1 MKVPRQISLLGR
13 QIETSVLAS
22 NYLSIDNNL
31 AALTSL
37 IKRLS
42 ESYRKDNKGNNYL
55 FSDVSQSHVMSFIE
69 TFTNHPASIMTEKVP
84 ILEYINQLE
93 SNWDIQL
100 INSSSNK
107 NSEIT
112 FTEGDI
118 TLQAVMR
125 TVHKKISNSVSND
138 KRRFGSP
145 SWESAG
151 IGKTLIDS
159 IKSKY
164 SKHKTI
170 PGKAYREVRTK
181 PLLTIYILD
190 CKLTKDGDSI
200 FNSGAVAWNISFQG
214 QAGTGKPEKLV
225 EYVVNTTW
233 WNQEFGNI
241 FDEEEELEDD

>member
-22 NYLSIDNNL
+22 SNLSIDNNL
-31 AALTSL
+31 NALRSL
-37 IKRLS
+37 VRNLS
-42 ESYRKDNKGNNYL
+42 NRCNPEPIGNNYL
-55 FSDVSQSHVMSFIE
+55 FSDIPQSYVLSFLDS
-69 TFTNHPASIMTEKVP
+69 FSNHPASIMTEKGP
-84 ILEYINQLE
+84 IIEYINQLDCE
-93 SNWDIQL
+93 WDIQL
-100 INSSSNK
+100 ISSTSKKTTVINF
-107 NSEIT
+107 S
-112 FTEGDI
+112 EGDI
-118 TLQAVMR
+118 KLQAVMR

-151 IGKTLIDS
+151 IDKEIIQH
-159 IKSKY
+159 IKKKY
-164 SKHKTI
+164 VEYSTI

-190 CKLTKDGDSI
+190 CKLNKESNSI
-200 FNSGAVAWNISFQG
+200 FDSGAVAWNISFQG
-214 QAGTGKPEKLV
+214 QAGTGRPEKLV

-241 FDEEEELEDD
+241 FDEEEELEND